1 MNSKRATARTRLVLT
16 LTIAF
21 LVGLGTLSL
30 GLGRLV
36 LDELDT
42 VGGKASERL
51 TWNLAQVQFS
61 HIKMT
66 EIAYR
71 AKEGENL
78 NVFRLEFAKY
88 YNRVATLHDYP
99 MFDEVRA
106 DGIVAEK
113 FIRIQNRLDYFAP
126 IVAGPDRDL
135 VKSLPELII
144 KFQQNDSDIRDLIRY
159 GLQMETLLG
168 AESKQRVSLTI
179 RRLGRVLLTLVAALA
194 MTAIM
199 IQRLFHHSQGLIAEN
214 RATAERLRVIVDSSL
229 EAIVSVDVSGRILSF
244 NSAAE
249 KTFGYLC
256 KDVVGRRLMDVIIPE
271 HLHQFSEDNTA
282 SFLKTGDGELI
293 NKGRTRVE
301 AKRKSG
307 EIFPIELNV
316 TASQDGDDLVF
327 VCFIRD
333 ITSRIEGEKALR
345 CARDDAQA
353 GERAK
358 DKLLTVLSHEIRT
371 PLNGIMG
378 SIELLE
384 TADTRSQEQQYL
396 RAMRQSGELLLHH
409 VDEVLEMSR
418 LESAAELERSEPFD
432 LQEMLAGLIDG
443 LHPTA
448 QSGGNLIRLR
458 CRLPEDA
465 HCIGNSKSIRKVL
478 QRLIGNALKFT
489 ERGEVTIEVERLAHS
504 DAVEFR
510 VCDTGEGIAA
520 DDLERIFDDFVTLD
534 ASYSRQQEGT
544 GLGLSITRL
553 IVEQMG
559 GEIGVESEP
568 GEGSMFWFTLS
579 LPLVSSRQNQ
589 HPKMSIDDVAAR
601 RILVVEDNDINR
613 MLLEEMLLRQGH
625 RVRCATGGAEGVEAV
640 QHERY
645 DLILMDISMPG
656 LDGIEALGQIRSRK
670 LAEGVE
676 IIALTA
682 HGAGDDQ
689 RRILDAGFTEIL
701 IKPVTLAKLALAID
715 RYTGQ
720 KTPIK
725 MNHEGS
731 DIQQFIEALGN
742 EKAQGYLNALCRD
755 VAQFRQ
761 DLGASEQVSQSHQR
775 EAHRLAGSA
784 AVLGLTAL
792 RTCLQEIE
800 AAAAGSVPP
809 SDALAD
815 AWGEAGVILGPYLV
829 SSPVNAGISQAFFPP
844 GSSA

>member
-16 LTIAF
+16 LTIAC

-42 VGGKASERL
+42 VGTNASERL
-51 TWNLAQVQFS
+51 TWNLAQVQVS

-66 EIAYR
+66 EMAYR
-71 AKEGENL
+71 ARAGDNL
-78 NVFRLEFAKY
+78 NVYRLEFAKY
-88 YNRVATLHDYP
+88 YTRVAILHDDP

-106 DGIVAEK
+106 DEIVAEK
-113 FIRIQNRLDYFAP
+113 LIRIQNRLEYFAP
-126 IVAGPDRDL
+126 IVAGPDKDL

-144 KFQQNDSDIRDLIRY
+144 KFQQNGSDIRDLVRF
-159 GLQMETLLG
+159 GLQMETLLS

-179 RRLGRVLLTLVAALA
+179 RRLGWVLLTLVAALA
-194 MTAIM
+194 MTALM
-199 IQRLFHHSQGLIAEN
+199 IQRLFHRSQGLIAAN
-214 RATAERLRVIVDSSL
+214 LATAERLRVIVDSSL
-229 EAIVSVDVSGRILSF
+229 EAIVSVDVRGRILSF
-244 NSAAE
+244 NGAAE
-249 KTFGYLC
+249 KMFGHLC
-256 KDVVGRRLMDVIIPE
+256 KEVVGHRLMDVIIPE

-333 ITSRIEGEKALR
+333 ITSRIEGEKTLLR
-345 CARDDAQA
+345 ARDDAQA

-384 TADTRSQEQQYL
+384 TADMRPQERQYL
-396 RAMRQSGELLLHH
+396 RAMRESGELLLHH

-432 LQEMLAGLIDG
+432 LQEMLTGLIDG
-443 LHPTA
+443 LSHTA

-465 HCIGNSKSIRKVL
+465 HCIGNSKCIQKVL
-478 QRLIGNALKFT
+478 LRLIGNALKFT
-489 ERGEVTIEVERLAHS
+489 EHGEVTIDVERRAPS
-504 DAVEFR
+504 DTVEFR
-510 VCDTGEGIAA
+510 VSDTGEGIAA
-520 DDLERIFDDFVTLD
+520 DDLERIFDNFVTLD
-534 ASYSRQQEGT
+534 TSYSRQQEGT
-544 GLGLSITRL
+544 GLGLAITRR

-559 GEIGVESEP
+559 GELGVESEP

-579 LPLVSSRQNQ
+579 LPLVSSRQKP
-589 HPKMSIDDVAAR
+589 HPKMSPDDDAAR

-613 MLLEEMLLRQGH
+613 MLLEDMLVRQGH
-625 RVRCATGGAEGVEAV
+625 RVSCAVGGAEGVEAL

-701 IKPVTLAKLALAID
+701 IKPVTLARLAMVID

-720 KTPIK
+720 KTPIEI
-725 MNHEGS
+725 NHEGS
-731 DIQQFIEALGN
+731 DIRQFVEALGH
-742 EKAQGYLNALCRD
+742 EKAQGYLTGFCRD
-755 VAQFRQ
+755 VALFCQ
-761 DLGASEQVSQSHQR
+761 DLAATEQVSQAHQR
-775 EAHRLAGSA
+775 EAHRLAGSS

-792 RTCLQEIE
+792 RLSMQEIE
-800 AAAAGSVPP
+800 AAALGPVPL
-809 SDALAD
+809 SAARAD
-815 AWGEAGVILGPYLV
+815 AWRQASVILAPHLDSSPLNAGV
-829 SSPVNAGISQAFFPP
+829 SQALYPP
-844 GSSA
+844 RNPV